1 MLSLATGHAFE
12 LESPQSWDEKD
23 KNWNII
29 SCSEMHKNNSLYG
42 CSLHRTDS
50 QFSQAHIINEY
61 FILAFV
67 WKMACTATAASATLD
82 FFWIR
87 HNYWEEKIYIWMEN
101 QLLQLC
107 RRALQSHKK
116 WKKYFVIHHSSLLG
130 SINLL
135 PDWLD
140 FYQVQLS
147 LNCIILNFPLG
158 MPP

>member
-1 MLSLATGHAFE
+1 
-12 LESPQSWDEKD
+12 
-23 KNWNII
+23 
-29 SCSEMHKNNSLYG
+29 
-42 CSLHRTDS
+42 
-50 QFSQAHIINEY
+50 
-61 FILAFV
+61 
-67 WKMACTATAASATLD
+67 
-82 FFWIR
+82 
-87 HNYWEEKIYIWMEN
+87 MEN

>member
-67 WKMACTATAASATLD
+67 WKMACTLLLLLLLLLISFELDTIIGKKKSTYEWKISCCSCAAALYKATKS
-82 FFWIR
+82 
-87 HNYWEEKIYIWMEN
+87 EKNISLFIT
-101 QLLQLC
+101 C
-107 RRALQSHKK
+107 RCS
-116 WKKYFVIHHSSLLG
+116 
-130 SINLL
+130 
-135 PDWLD
+135 D
-140 FYQVQLS
+140 QV
-147 LNCIILNFPLG
+147 PTT
-158 MPP
+158 